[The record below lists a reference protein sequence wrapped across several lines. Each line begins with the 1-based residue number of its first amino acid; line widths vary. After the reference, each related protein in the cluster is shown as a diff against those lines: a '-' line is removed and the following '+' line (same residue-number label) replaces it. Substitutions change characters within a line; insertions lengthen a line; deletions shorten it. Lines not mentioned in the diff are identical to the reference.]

1 MFAFLLVILMLVF
14 QPNGLMGT
22 VEKLRRKRVAQEVP
36 RVAEEP
42 AS

>member
-1 MFAFLLVILMLVF
+1 
-14 QPNGLMGT
+14 MGSI
-22 VEKLRRKRVAQEVP
+22 EKLRRKRVAQEVP